1 MHSLPEG
8 ATGCWGIHSYE
19 SADAL
24 GSLSFT
30 YPQNVL
36 HNKRERE
43 SSSDTATRIANGCG
57 TANKDQLHMLRTTI
71 AGTNSCNLHYW

>member
-1 MHSLPEG
+1 MDSLPEG
-8 ATGCWGIHSYE
+8 ATGCWDIHSYE

-24 GSLSFT
+24 GNLSFT

-43 SSSDTATRIANGCG
+43 SILDTATRIQNGG
-57 TANKDQLHMLRTTI
+57 DLANKDQELRV
-71 AGTNSCNLHYW
+71 

>member
-19 SADAL
+19 YADAL

-43 SSSDTATRIANGCG
+43 SSLDTATRIANGRG

-71 AGTNSCNLHYW
+71 AVPNSCNLHCW